1 MKLCIQEGT
10 AELRVTS
17 ESAQIEH
24 NAEDALPETGSSAE
38 VGACASSKCP
48 AGPGLDSEGEQFVRS
63 CSWGLFPP
71 NVAKASESHGWAEDS
86 ESLHDQTTSG
96 WQARDKD
103 EIEQRNRELAAL
115 GAIAKAMMQRALGL
129 DEVLQRIADGLTDG
143 LGYDAALIFLLDE
156 KEAAFK
162 GVAVSTRGRLISKI
176 DNLMGCPLLNVQLP
190 ARSDFNEAVSNALA
204 GRMTIK
210 HDLYELAGPLL
221 SRPVCHFWQK
231 LHGSKTFLSIPLQS
245 KGKLL
250 GNIFASTPRE
260 KISEADKAAIMTFA
274 NQAAMAIE
282 NARLFQQ
289 SQRELAERRRMEG
302 ELQDSLRR
310 LRKALEGTIRAIAL
324 TVETRDPYTAG
335 HQRRVADLA
344 RAIATKMGLSKDQI
358 DGIRMAGVIHDIG
371 KVSIPGEILSKPGRL
386 TEIEFNLIK
395 THPRIGYEILKS
407 IDFPWPVAQIV
418 LQHHERMDGSGYP
431 AGLTGEEILLE
442 ARILGVAD
450 VVEAMSSHRPY
461 RSALGI
467 DKALEEILQNRDIL
481 YDPRVVD
488 ACLKLFTR
496 NGFKLK

>member
-1 MKLCIQEGT
+1 VPGCEEAGRKAYELMKLCIQEGT
-10 AELRVTS
+10 AELQVTS

-24 NAEDALPETGSSAE
+24 NAEDALPETGS
-38 VGACASSKCP
+38 
-48 AGPGLDSEGEQFVRS
+48 
-63 CSWGLFPP
+63 
-71 NVAKASESHGWAEDS
+71 
-86 ESLHDQTTSG
+86 
-96 WQARDKD
+96 KD
-103 EIEQRNRELAAL
+103 EIEQRSRELAAL
-115 GAIAKAMMQRALGL
+115 GAIASAMMQCTLGV
-129 DEVLQRIADGLTDG
+129 DEILQRIADGLTDG
-143 LGYDAALIFLLDE
+143 LGYDAAFILLLDE
-156 KEAAFK
+156 KKAVFK
-162 GVAVSTRGRLISKI
+162 GAAVSTRSRLISRI
-176 DNLMGCPLLNVQLP
+176 DDLTSCPLLNVQLP

-221 SRPVCHFWQK
+221 SRPACHFWQK
-231 LHGSKTFLSIPLQS
+231 LHDSKTFLSIPLQS
-245 KGKLL
+245 KGKLV

-260 KISEADKAAIMTFA
+260 EISEADKAVIMTFA

-282 NARLFQQ
+282 NARLHQRFQQ
-289 SQRELAERRRMEG
+289 ELAERKRVEV

-310 LRKALEGTIRAIAL
+310 LRTALEGTIRAIAL

-344 RAIATKMGLSKDQI
+344 RAIATKMGLPKDQI
-358 DGIRMAGVIHDIG
+358 DGIRMAGAIHDIG

-386 TEIEFNLIK
+386 TDIEFNLIK
-395 THPRIGYEILKS
+395 THPQIGYEILKS

-418 LQHHERMDGSGYP
+418 LQHHERINGSGYP

-467 DKALEEILQNRDIL
+467 DKALEEISRNKGIL
-481 YDPRVVD
+481 YDPDVVN
-488 ACLKLFTR
+488 ACLELLTK
-496 NGFKLK
+496 NGFKLR

>member
-24 NAEDALPETGSSAE
+24 NAEDALPETGS
-38 VGACASSKCP
+38 
-48 AGPGLDSEGEQFVRS
+48 
-63 CSWGLFPP
+63 
-71 NVAKASESHGWAEDS
+71 
-86 ESLHDQTTSG
+86 
-96 WQARDKD
+96 KD
-103 EIEQRNRELAAL
+103 EIEQRSRELAAL
-115 GAIAKAMMQRALGL
+115 GAIASAMMQCTLGV
-129 DEVLQRIADGLTDG
+129 DEILQRIADGLTDG
-143 LGYDAALIFLLDE
+143 LGYDAAFILLLDE
-156 KEAAFK
+156 KKAVFK
-162 GVAVSTRGRLISKI
+162 GAAVSTRSRLISRI
-176 DNLMGCPLLNVQLP
+176 DDLTSCPLLNVQLP

-221 SRPVCHFWQK
+221 SRPACHFWQK
-231 LHGSKTFLSIPLQS
+231 LHDSKTFLSIPLQS
-245 KGKLL
+245 KGKLV

-260 KISEADKAAIMTFA
+260 EISEADKAVIMTFA

-282 NARLFQQ
+282 NARLHQRFQQ
-289 SQRELAERRRMEG
+289 ELTERKRVEV

-310 LRKALEGTIRAIAL
+310 LRTALEGTIRAIAL

-344 RAIATKMGLSKDQI
+344 RAIATKMGLPKDQI
-358 DGIRMAGVIHDIG
+358 DGIRMAGAIHDIG

-386 TEIEFNLIK
+386 TDIEFNLIK
-395 THPRIGYEILKS
+395 THPQIGYEILKS

-418 LQHHERMDGSGYP
+418 LQHHERINGSGYP

-467 DKALEEILQNRDIL
+467 DKALEEISRNKGIL
-481 YDPRVVD
+481 YDPDVVN
-488 ACLKLFTR
+488 ACLELLTK
-496 NGFKLK
+496 NGFKLR

>member
-1 MKLCIQEGT
+1 MPGCEEAGRKAYELMKLCIQEGT

-24 NAEDALPETGSSAE
+24 NAEDALPETGS
-38 VGACASSKCP
+38 
-48 AGPGLDSEGEQFVRS
+48 
-63 CSWGLFPP
+63 
-71 NVAKASESHGWAEDS
+71 
-86 ESLHDQTTSG
+86 
-96 WQARDKD
+96 KD
-103 EIEQRNRELAAL
+103 EIEQRSRELAAL
-115 GAIAKAMMQRALGL
+115 GAIASAMMQCTLGV
-129 DEVLQRIADGLTDG
+129 DEILQRIADGLTDG
-143 LGYDAALIFLLDE
+143 LGYDAAFILLLDE
-156 KEAAFK
+156 KKAVFK
-162 GVAVSTRGRLISKI
+162 GAAVSTRSRLISRI
-176 DNLMGCPLLNVQLP
+176 DDLTSCPLLNVQLP

-231 LHGSKTFLSIPLQS
+231 LRDSKTFLSIPLQS
-245 KGKLL
+245 KGKLV

-260 KISEADKAAIMTFA
+260 EISEADKAVIMTFA

-282 NARLFQQ
+282 NARLHQRFQQ
-289 SQRELAERRRMEG
+289 ELTERKRVEV

-310 LRKALEGTIRAIAL
+310 LRTALEGTIRAIAL

-344 RAIATKMGLSKDQI
+344 RAIATKMGLPKDQI
-358 DGIRMAGVIHDIG
+358 DGIRMAGAIHDIG

-386 TEIEFNLIK
+386 TDIEFNLIK
-395 THPRIGYEILKS
+395 THPQIGYEILKS

-418 LQHHERMDGSGYP
+418 LQHHERINGSGYP

-467 DKALEEILQNRDIL
+467 DKALEEISRNKGIL
-481 YDPRVVD
+481 YDPDVVN
-488 ACLKLFTR
+488 ACLELLTK
-496 NGFKLK
+496 NGFKLR

>member
-1 MKLCIQEGT
+1 VPGCEEAGRKAYELMKLCIQEGT

-24 NAEDALPETGSSAE
+24 NAEDALPETGS
-38 VGACASSKCP
+38 
-48 AGPGLDSEGEQFVRS
+48 
-63 CSWGLFPP
+63 
-71 NVAKASESHGWAEDS
+71 
-86 ESLHDQTTSG
+86 
-96 WQARDKD
+96 KD
-103 EIEQRNRELAAL
+103 EIEQRSRELAAL
-115 GAIAKAMMQRALGL
+115 GAIASAMMQCTLGV
-129 DEVLQRIADGLTDG
+129 DEILQRIADGLTDG
-143 LGYDAALIFLLDE
+143 LGYDAAFILLLDE
-156 KEAAFK
+156 KKAVFK
-162 GVAVSTRGRLISKI
+162 GAAVSTRSRLISRI
-176 DNLMGCPLLNVQLP
+176 DDLTSCPLLNVQLP

-231 LHGSKTFLSIPLQS
+231 LRDSKTFLSIPLQS
-245 KGKLL
+245 KGKLV

-260 KISEADKAAIMTFA
+260 EISEADKAVIMTFA

-282 NARLFQQ
+282 NARLHQRFQQ
-289 SQRELAERRRMEG
+289 ELTERKRVEV

-310 LRKALEGTIRAIAL
+310 LRTALEGTIRAIAL

-344 RAIATKMGLSKDQI
+344 RAIATKMGLPKDQI
-358 DGIRMAGVIHDIG
+358 DGIRMAGAIHDIG

-386 TEIEFNLIK
+386 TDIEFNLIK
-395 THPRIGYEILKS
+395 THPQIGYEILKS

-418 LQHHERMDGSGYP
+418 LQHHERINGSGYP

-467 DKALEEILQNRDIL
+467 DKALEEISRNKGIL
-481 YDPRVVD
+481 YDPDVVN
-488 ACLKLFTR
+488 ACLELLTK
-496 NGFKLK
+496 NGFKLR